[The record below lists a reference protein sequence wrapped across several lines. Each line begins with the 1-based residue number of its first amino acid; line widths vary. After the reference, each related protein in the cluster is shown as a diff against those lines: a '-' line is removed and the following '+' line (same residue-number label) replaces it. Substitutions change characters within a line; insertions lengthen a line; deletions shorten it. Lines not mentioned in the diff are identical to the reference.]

1 MVIKEVR
8 VKSIYG
14 IHARPSRAIV
24 LAARNFPKTKIT
36 LVNNDTKEKADA
48 SSILELMSIALECEA
63 IVTVKVEGDNEEDAA
78 NAIVTIIQ
86 TFEVE
91 SK

>member
-1 MVIKEVR
+1 MVAKEAH

-24 LAARNFPKTKIT
+24 LAARSYPKTKIT
-36 LVNNDTKEKADA
+36 IINKDTNEKADA
-48 SSILELMSIALECEA
+48 SSILDIMSMGLECDTMV
-63 IVTVKVEGDNEEDAA
+63 IVKAEGENEEKAA
-78 NAIVTIIQ
+78 DVIVGIIQ

>member
-1 MVIKEVR
+1 MVAKEAH

-24 LAARNFPKTKIT
+24 LAARSYPKTKIT
-36 LVNNDTKEKADA
+36 IINKDTNEKADA
-48 SSILELMSIALECEA
+48 SSILDIMAMGLECET
-63 IVTVKVEGDNEEDAA
+63 VVLVKVEGEKEEDAA
-78 NAIVTIIQ
+78 DAIINIIQ